1 MSTSADDLIW
11 TDSAGRSPIDPFVR
25 GVVIWINYIWAAMSG
40 LAYKR
45 QLVNNQIFNMHSHAA
60 ALIIAAMSTAVLAK
74 PIVSE
79 DHRSSST
86 LESQSLTSVGS
97 DTEEGADAQK
107 GMVIGIESHL
117 SYASIVSTEHKPVE
131 TSMSMASP
139 TSSSVFTHVVS
150 SAEPQPTEHKAK
162 LVDGEISSE
171 LPVPVFSSIVASSDY
186 ISSAH
191 PSYTSS
197 VIDNSA
203 NATSTLVSDVP
214 WPTSSVENTAHET
227 TSCTPIASGN
237 STKPEPTLVY
247 TSANNS
253 PSGLAPSSILP

>member
-1 MSTSADDLIW
+1 
-11 TDSAGRSPIDPFVR
+11 
-25 GVVIWINYIWAAMSG
+25 
-40 LAYKR
+40 
-45 QLVNNQIFNMHSHAA
+45 MHAHAA

-74 PIVSE
+74 PIISE

-97 DTEEGADAQK
+97 AVPSPVFTQI
-107 GMVIGIESHL
+107 VSSIESHL
-117 SYASIVSTEHKPVE
+117 SYTSIVSTEHKPVE
-131 TSMSMASP
+131 TSVSMVSP
-139 TSSSVFTHVVS
+139 ISSSVFTHVVS

-237 STKPEPTLVY
+237 STKPEPTLY